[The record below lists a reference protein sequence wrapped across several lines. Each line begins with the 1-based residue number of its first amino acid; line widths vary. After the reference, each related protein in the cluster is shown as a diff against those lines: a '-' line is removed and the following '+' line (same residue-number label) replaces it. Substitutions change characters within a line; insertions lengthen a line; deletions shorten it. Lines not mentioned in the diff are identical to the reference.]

1 MTQTV
6 TLQTANEQMHVSY
19 PCGFDGGNTD
29 TCFSTFLN
37 GQERTVILPST
48 FTEVISNTLATLR
61 GAVASTV
68 DGDQGLNDPYQQDLQ
83 VTYHNKIYL
92 LGYSAMRQAKRAN
105 TQKGDATRYASPE
118 HLVRLLA
125 TSALAIPDHHYEL
138 DLVTTVPYGYY
149 TKALRQDIKRTFSG
163 LHEFV
168 INGIERHAYVR
179 VRQILVEGAPGL
191 VLYGAASATTR
202 RLLIDGGGH
211 TTELLTF
218 DGRDPIAELCRGV
231 ELGVETIGD
240 YLCEQLLEIHGRR
253 LSLRERSDI
262 LRAYGA
268 RTSQYPLPYPMIAC
282 GSYAVTPTEL
292 QAMCRTGALHLA
304 EATLAE
310 AAMLWGK
317 VNGCVAGD
325 IGYQYHMGG
334 VVYFCNELMREKM
347 PNLLAVADAEKAN
360 ARGCARIAR
369 ALV

>member
-1 MTQTV
+1 MVQTIPV
-6 TLQTANEQMHVSY
+6 QTTHEALNLSY
-19 PCGFDGGNTD
+19 PSGFDGGNTD
-29 TCFSTFLN
+29 TCFSTFVG

-48 FTEVISNTLATLR
+48 LTEIIGNKLATLR

-68 DGDQGLNDPYQQDLQ
+68 DGERELADPYQQDLQ
-83 VTYHNKIYL
+83 VTYQNKTYL

-105 TQKGDATRYASPE
+105 TQKGDATRYASVE
-118 HLVRLLA
+118 HLIRLLA
-125 TSALAIPDHHYEL
+125 ASALAITDHCYEL

-149 TKALRQDIKRTFSG
+149 TKALRQQIKQTFNGS
-163 LHEFV
+163 HEFAL
-168 INGIERHAYVR
+168 NGVERQACVR

-191 VLYGAASATTR
+191 VLYGASSATTR

-240 YLCEQLLEIHGRR
+240 YIAEQLLEGHGRR

-262 LRAYGA
+262 LRAYGS
-268 RTSQYPLPYPMIAC
+268 RMSLSPFPYPVIAC
-282 GSYAVTPTEL
+282 GSYAITPAEL
-292 QAMCRTGALHLA
+292 QTLCHAGAIHLS
-304 EATLAE
+304 EAILSE

-325 IGYQYHMGG
+325 ITYQYQLGG
-334 VVYFCNELMREKM
+334 SVYFCNEIMREKM
-347 PNLLAVADAEKAN
+347 PGLLAVADAEKAN

>member
-105 TQKGDATRYASPE
+105 TQKGDATRYASVE
-118 HLVRLLA
+118 HLIRLLA
-125 TSALAIPDHHYEL
+125 ASALAITDHCYEL

-149 TKALRQDIKRTFSG
+149 TKALRQQIKQTFNGS
-163 LHEFV
+163 HEFAL
-168 INGIERHAYVR
+168 NGVERQACVR

-191 VLYGAASATTR
+191 VLYGASSATTR

-231 ELGVETIGD
+231 ELGVETIGE
-240 YLCEQLLEIHGRR
+240 YLAEQLLETHGRR
-253 LSLRERSDI
+253 LSLRERSVI
-262 LRAYGA
+262 LRAYGS
-268 RTSQYPLPYPMIAC
+268 RSSLSPQPYPIIAC
-282 GSYAVTPTEL
+282 GSYAVTPAEL
-292 QAMCRTGALHLA
+292 QTLCHVGAIHLA
-304 EATLAE
+304 EAILSE

-325 IGYQYHMGG
+325 IPFQYHMGG
-334 VVYFCNELMREKM
+334 SVYFCNEILREKM
-347 PNLLAVADAEKAN
+347 PGLMAVADAEKAN